1 MEDTEDRR
9 LSIVEQVM
17 AYWALEMR
25 HISTTSSSSSSLSSS
40 SSSSSHS
47 STVANY
53 KANLRGKGTL
63 SNLTS
68 NNSNSALTVKKK
80 NYKIYCL
87 RERNHI
93 HMAPFIAPNL
103 LGIISFEQ
111 RGRMQKIIWKICSR
125 DQCCKVS
132 SCSRDQCCKIS
143 LRSRD
148 KRHRLRHP
156 QLGK

>member
-1 MEDTEDRR
+1 MSFGNAPYKYDIIIIIIIVIVVVIIIT
-9 LSIVEQVM
+9 LLYWYSI
-17 AYWALEMR
+17 
-25 HISTTSSSSSSLSSS
+25 
-40 SSSSSHS
+40 
-47 STVANY
+47 ANY

-111 RGRMQKIIWKICSR
+111 RGRMQKII
-125 DQCCKVS
+125 
-132 SCSRDQCCKIS
+132 
-143 LRSRD
+143 
-148 KRHRLRHP
+148 
-156 QLGK
+156 

>member
-1 MEDTEDRR
+1 MEDTEVRR

-25 HISTTSSSSSSLSSS
+25 YISTTSSSPSSSSSSLSSS
-40 SSSSSHS
+40 LSSSSSLSLSLS
-47 STVANY
+47 SSSSLQLTLLYWYNIANH
-53 KANLRGKGTL
+53 KANLPGKCIL

-68 NNSNSALTVKKK
+68 NNSNSALTVKK
-80 NYKIYCL
+80 NNCKIYFF

-111 RGRMQKIIWKICSR
+111 RGRKLSWAFEPGI
-125 DQCCKVS
+125 
-132 SCSRDQCCKIS
+132 
-143 LRSRD
+143 LRVNRIF
-148 KRHRLRHP
+148 K
-156 QLGK
+156 